1 MGTVLFGCLLA
12 GALGTIV
19 CIFLFI
25 WKVFAKFNSKW
36 FFAVF
41 SFYLI
46 ILLVSMYLFV
56 NPYVYV
62 DYILSLVVF
71 VVLYIPCVWYSIY
84 LKKCYYLSTPE
95 RKEKYMRRKEQLEEG
110 RRKRNEN
117 EQLSMKIEKVFIIG
131 NDSKSKTGSAVSR
144 AIVGDILA
152 GGVGSIVGAST
163 AKKSGMTKFLIK
175 YADGHKTV
183 ETVKDNSIRFR
194 ELIKY
199 VEM

>member
-1 MGTVLFGCLLA
+1 MGTVLFGCLLS

-46 ILLVSMYLFV
+46 ILLASMYLFV

-84 LKKCYYLSTPE
+84 LNKCYYLSTPE

-110 RRKRNEN
+110 RRKRKEN

-131 NDSKSKTGSAVSR
+131 NDSKSKTGSAASR

>member
-1 MGTVLFGCLLA
+1 MGTVLFGCLLS
-12 GALGTIV
+12 GTLGTIV

-46 ILLVSMYLFV
+46 ILLASMYLFV

-84 LKKCYYLSTPE
+84 LNKCYYLSTPE

-110 RRKRNEN
+110 RRKRKEN

-131 NDSKSKTGSAVSR
+131 NDSKSKTGSAASR